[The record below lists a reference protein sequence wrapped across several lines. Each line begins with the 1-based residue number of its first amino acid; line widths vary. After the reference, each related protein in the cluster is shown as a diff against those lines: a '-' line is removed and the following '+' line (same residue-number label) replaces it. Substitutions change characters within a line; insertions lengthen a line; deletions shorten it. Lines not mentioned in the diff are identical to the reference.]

1 LSQNQGPWAKQSLLK
16 YNPTNL
22 GPAVG
27 AIAEDHRIK
36 DVGFA
41 VNIPAVAGPARRP
54 GRTPAGSSVLMS
66 AWEADI
72 LWLTGSTG
80 SSAPMSACK
89 LTSFGRQDHR
99 RLCRSRSGR
108 IAGGPGPGDTFGRAP
123 LRAPMSLNPGGDL
136 YPKQDGRLQDD
147 RS

>member
-1 LSQNQGPWAKQSLLK
+1 
-16 YNPTNL
+16 L
-22 GPAVG
+22 GPAGG
-27 AIAEDHRIK
+27 AIAEDHHIK

-41 VNIPAVAGPARRP
+41 VNIPAVAGPAWRP
-54 GRTPAGSSVLMS
+54 GQTPAGSSVLTS
-66 AWEADI
+66 AWEADA
-72 LWLTGSTG
+72 LRLTGSTG
-80 SSAPMSACK
+80 SSALTSACK

-123 LRAPMSLNPGGDL
+123 LRAPMSLNPDGDL
-136 YPKQDGRLQDD
+136 YPERNGRLQDD

>member
-1 LSQNQGPWAKQSLLK
+1 MLTSAWE
-16 YNPTNL
+16 
-22 GPAVG
+22 
-27 AIAEDHRIK
+27 AEALRLTGSI
-36 DVGFA
+36 
-41 VNIPAVAGPARRP
+41 
-54 GRTPAGSSVLMS
+54 GSSVL
-66 AWEADI
+66 
-72 LWLTGSTG
+72 
-80 SSAPMSACK
+80 MSACK

-99 RLCRSRSGR
+99 RLYKSRSGR